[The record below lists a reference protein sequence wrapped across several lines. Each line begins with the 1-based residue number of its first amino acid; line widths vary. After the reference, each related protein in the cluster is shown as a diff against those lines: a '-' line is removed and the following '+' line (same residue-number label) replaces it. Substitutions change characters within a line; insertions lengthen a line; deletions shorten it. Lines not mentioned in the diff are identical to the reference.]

1 MSDLI
6 FCDADIITMDDANPS
21 AQAIRI
27 QGNRIK
33 EIGPNN
39 KILGTKNDDTVIISA
54 KGKTII
60 PGFIDSHI
68 HIFPGSEF
76 LSELNLMK
84 IKDFETLKSS
94 ILSHIKGDKSNS
106 TVHG

>member
-33 EIGPNN
+33 EIGSNN

-54 KGKTII
+54 KGKSEVLNIFDLRNSIKSKKSFGGTSFENIKKM
-60 PGFIDSHI
+60 IDKYKK
-68 HIFPGSEF
+68 E
-76 LSELNLMK
+76 
-84 IKDFETLKSS
+84 IKW
-94 ILSHIKGDKSNS
+94 
-106 TVHG
+106 

>member
-33 EIGPNN
+33 GIKLPTLFVMEGGYAIEEIGIN
-39 KILGTKNDDTVIISA
+39 TVNTLI
-54 KGKTII
+54 
-60 PGFIDSHI
+60 GF
-68 HIFPGSEF
+68 E
-76 LSELNLMK
+76 EK
-84 IKDFETLKSS
+84 
-94 ILSHIKGDKSNS
+94 
-106 TVHG
+106 